1 MGNELY
7 SKREERNIG
16 EVTQKYALGVNS
28 KTACEDFSYSL
39 EL

>member
-1 MGNELY
+1 MSY

-28 KTACEDFSYSL
+28 KTACEGFS
-39 EL
+39 